1 MLLSNSLLLPLL
13 AACTAAVEIS
23 VASSGGNV
31 TTNLQYGL
39 MEEEINHC
47 GEGGLYAELI
57 RNRAFQGGSK
67 YPSNLDAWTA
77 VNGATLS
84 LKNLSDPLSSALP
97 TSVNVKGGK
106 GQAGLTNLGWWGIDV
121 KPQQYTGSFYVKG
134 AYNGSFTALLQS
146 ARTGKVFASAKIA
159 SHSVEDKWVQHSF
172 TLVPHSAAPDTNNTF
187 SITFDTSKAEDGA
200 LDFNL
205 ISLFPPTWNNRPNG
219 LRRDLMQAMKDF
231 GPKFLRFPG
240 GNNLE
245 GDTIDGRWKWNE
257 TIGPLKDRPGRATTW
272 GYQETG
278 GMGLVEYM
286 EWCDDLGLEP
296 ILAVWSGLALNGDV
310 IPEDELHVYV
320 EDALNEL
327 EFLTGSVETKYGAL
341 RASVGHP
348 EPWVVKYVEVG
359 NEDGLS
365 NGMASYASYRF
376 KAFYDA
382 IKAKYPDITVLASTI
397 DITLP
402 GDAGGD
408 YHLYDIPDNFV
419 KSFGF
424 FDNMSE
430 DHPILLGEIAAVQY
444 NGGTID
450 WGNRQFSLYPWWIGS
465 VAEAVFLLGA
475 ERNANK
481 IIGTTYAPML
491 MNLDNY
497 EWSPTFLAF
506 NSDPDQTARSTSWHV
521 YDLFSHTHMTNTLPT
536 KSSDKYGPLYYVAG
550 LDNSTNSHIFKAAVY
565 NSTADV
571 PVSLT
576 FDGVQAG
583 TAAELTVLTAPDAY
597 SMNAVGGANLVNSKV
612 STLRAGKQGVFT
624 FSLPN
629 LSVAVLKTN
638 GNK

>member
-1 MLLSNSLLLPLL
+1 
-13 AACTAAVEIS
+13 
-23 VASSGGNV
+23 
-31 TTNLQYGL
+31 
-39 MEEEINHC
+39 
-47 GEGGLYAELI
+47 
-57 RNRAFQGGSK
+57 
-67 YPSNLDAWTA
+67 
-77 VNGATLS
+77 
-84 LKNLSDPLSSALP
+84 
-97 TSVNVKGGK
+97 
-106 GQAGLTNLGWWGIDV
+106 
-121 KPQQYTGSFYVKG
+121 
-134 AYNGSFTALLQS
+134 
-146 ARTGKVFASAKIA
+146 
-159 SHSVEDKWVQHSF
+159 
-172 TLVPHSAAPDTNNTF
+172 
-187 SITFDTSKAEDGA
+187 
-200 LDFNL
+200 
-205 ISLFPPTWNNRPNG
+205 
-219 LRRDLMQAMKDF
+219 MQAMKDF

-245 GDTIDGRWKWNE
+245 GETIDGRWKWNE

-286 EWCDDLGLEP
+286 EWCDDLGIEP
-296 ILAVWSGLALNGDV
+296 ILAVWAGLALNGDV
-310 IPEDELHVYV
+310 VPEDELHVYV
-320 EDALNEL
+320 QDALDEL
-327 EFLTGSVETKYGAL
+327 EFLTGSVDTKYGAL

-348 EPWVVKYVEVG
+348 EPWAIRYVEVG
-359 NEDGLS
+359 NEDNLS

-397 DITLP
+397 DMTLP

-419 KSFGF
+419 TRFGF

-444 NGGTID
+444 NGAEID
-450 WGNRQFSLYPWWIGS
+450 WSNRHFSLYPWWIGS

-491 MNLDNY
+491 VNLDNY
-497 EWSPTFLAF
+497 QWSPTFLGF

-565 NSTADV
+565 NSTAEV

-576 FDGVQAG
+576 FDGVKAG
-583 TAAELTVLTAPDAY
+583 TAAELTVLTAPDAFA
-597 SMNAVGGANLVNSKV
+597 MNEVGGANQVKSKV
-612 STLRAGKQGVFT
+612 STLRAGKEGVFK

-629 LSVAVLKTN
+629 LSVAVLKTK
-638 GNK
+638 GK

>member
-1 MLLSNSLLLPLL
+1 MLLSKSLLLPLL

-57 RNRAFQGGSK
+57 RNRAFQGSSM
-67 YPSNLDAWTA
+67 YPSNLDAWVP

-84 LKNLSDPLSSALP
+84 LKNLNDPLSSALP
-97 TSVNVKGGK
+97 TSVNVKGSK
-106 GQAGLTNLGWWGIDV
+106 GLAGLTNLGWWGIDV
-121 KPQQYTGSFYVKG
+121 KPQKYTGSFYVKG
-134 AYNGSFTALLQS
+134 TYSGSFTASLQS
-146 ARTGKVFASAKIA
+146 ATTGKVLASAKIA
-159 SHSVEDKWVQHSF
+159 SRCVADEWVQHNF
-172 TLVPHSAAPDTNNTF
+172 ILVPHSAAPDTNNTF
-187 SITFDTSKAEDGA
+187 SLTFDTSKAEGGA

-245 GDTIDGRWKWNE
+245 GNTIPFRWKWNE
-257 TIGPLKDRPGRATTW
+257 TIGPLKDRPGRPTTW
-272 GYQETG
+272 GYEETG

-310 IPEDELHVYV
+310 IPEDEIHLYV
-320 EDALNEL
+320 QDALNEL
-327 EFLTGSVETKYGAL
+327 EFLMGSVDTTYGAW
-341 RASVGHP
+341 RAKIGHP
-348 EPWVVKYVEVG
+348 EPWVIKYVEVG
-359 NEDGLS
+359 NEDNLN
-365 NGMASYASYRF
+365 NGQASYEAYRF

-382 IKAKYPDITVLASTI
+382 IKAKYPDITVLASYVGM
-397 DITLP
+397 TLP
-402 GDAGGD
+402 NGAGGD
-408 YHLYDIPDNFV
+408 YHTYDIPDNFV
-419 KSFGF
+419 SHFGM
-424 FDNMSE
+424 FDNYSE
-430 DHPILLGEIAAVQY
+430 QNPILLGEIAVVTY
-444 NGGTID
+444 NGRTIN
-450 WGNRQFSLYPWWIGS
+450 WGDREFSLYPFWIGS

-481 IIGTTYAPML
+481 IIGTTYAPGMIN
-491 MNLDNY
+491 MDNF
-497 EWSPTFLAF
+497 EWSPTFMAF
-506 NSDPDQTARSTSWHV
+506 NSDPDQTTRSTSWHV
-521 YDLFSHTHMTNTLPT
+521 YDLFSHSHMTNTLPA
-536 KSSDKYGPLYYVAG
+536 KSSDNYGPLYYVAG
-550 LDNSTNSHIFKAAVY
+550 VDSSTNSQIFKAAVY

-576 FDGVQAG
+576 FDGVKAG
-583 TAAELTVLTAPDAY
+583 TPAELTVLTAPNPLA
-597 SMNAVGGANLVNSKV
+597 MNEVGGPNVVNSKV
-612 STLRAGKQGVFT
+612 TTLRAGKNGVFN

-629 LSVAVLKTN
+629 LSVAVLKTT
-638 GNK
+638 GKK

>member
-1 MLLSNSLLLPLL
+1 MLLPKSILLPLL

-31 TTNLQYGL
+31 TTNLQYGI

-57 RNRAFQGGSK
+57 RNRAFQGSSK

-97 TSVNVKGGK
+97 TSVNVKGSK

-121 KPQQYTGSFYVKG
+121 RPQKYTGSFYVKG
-134 AYNGSFTALLQS
+134 AYNGSFTASLQS

-187 SITFDTSKAEDGA
+187 SLT
-200 LDFNL
+200 L
-205 ISLFPPTWNNRPNG
+205 IHRKRKT
-219 LRRDLMQAMKDF
+219 AMKDF

-286 EWCDDLGLEP
+286 EWCDDLGIEP
-296 ILAVWSGLALNGDV
+296 ILAVWAGLALNGDV
-310 IPEDELHVYV
+310 VPEDELHVYV
-320 EDALNEL
+320 QDALDEL

-348 EPWVVKYVEVG
+348 EPWVIRYVEVG
-359 NEDGLS
+359 NEDNLNNGL
-365 NGMASYASYRF
+365 ASYSSYRF

-397 DITLP
+397 DLTLP

-408 YHLYDIPDNFV
+408 YHLYDIPDNFITR
-419 KSFGF
+419 FGF

-430 DHPILLGEIAAVQY
+430 DHPILLGEIAAVQH
-444 NGGTID
+444 NGAEID
-450 WGNRQFSLYPWWIGS
+450 WSNRQFSLYPWWIGS

-475 ERNANK
+475 ERNAHK
-481 IIGTTYAPML
+481 ILGTTYAPML

-497 EWSPTFLAF
+497 EWSPTFLVF

-550 LDNSTNSHIFKAAVY
+550 VDNSTNSHIFKAAVY

-576 FDGVQAG
+576 FDGVKAG
-583 TAAELTVLTAPDAY
+583 TAAELTLLTAPDPV
-597 SMNAVGGANLVNSKV
+597 SMNEVGGANQVHSKV
-612 STLRAGKQGVFT
+612 STLRAGKQGVFE

-629 LSVAVLKTN
+629 LSVAVLKTK

>member
-1 MLLSNSLLLPLL
+1 
-13 AACTAAVEIS
+13 
-23 VASSGGNV
+23 
-31 TTNLQYGL
+31 
-39 MEEEINHC
+39 
-47 GEGGLYAELI
+47 
-57 RNRAFQGGSK
+57 
-67 YPSNLDAWTA
+67 
-77 VNGATLS
+77 
-84 LKNLSDPLSSALP
+84 
-97 TSVNVKGGK
+97 
-106 GQAGLTNLGWWGIDV
+106 
-121 KPQQYTGSFYVKG
+121 
-134 AYNGSFTALLQS
+134 
-146 ARTGKVFASAKIA
+146 
-159 SHSVEDKWVQHSF
+159 
-172 TLVPHSAAPDTNNTF
+172 
-187 SITFDTSKAEDGA
+187 
-200 LDFNL
+200 
-205 ISLFPPTWNNRPNG
+205 
-219 LRRDLMQAMKDF
+219 MQAMKDF

-286 EWCDDLGLEP
+286 EWCDDLGIEP
-296 ILAVWSGLALNGDV
+296 ILAVWAGLALNGDV
-310 IPEDELHVYV
+310 VPEDELHVYV
-320 EDALNEL
+320 QDALDEL

-348 EPWVVKYVEVG
+348 EPWVIRYVEVG
-359 NEDGLS
+359 NEDNLNNGL
-365 NGMASYASYRF
+365 ASYSSYRF

-397 DITLP
+397 DLTLP

-408 YHLYDIPDNFV
+408 YHLYDIPDNFITR
-419 KSFGF
+419 FGF

-430 DHPILLGEIAAVQY
+430 DHPILLGEIAAVQH
-444 NGGTID
+444 NGAEID
-450 WGNRQFSLYPWWIGS
+450 WSNRQFSLYPWWIGS

-475 ERNANK
+475 ERNAHK
-481 IIGTTYAPML
+481 ILGTTYAPML

-497 EWSPTFLAF
+497 EWSPTFLVF

-550 LDNSTNSHIFKAAVY
+550 VDNSTNSHIFKAAVY

-576 FDGVQAG
+576 FDGVKAG
-583 TAAELTVLTAPDAY
+583 TAAELTLLTAPDPV
-597 SMNAVGGANLVNSKV
+597 SMNEVGGANQVHSKV
-612 STLRAGKQGVFT
+612 STLRAGKQGVFE

-629 LSVAVLKTN
+629 LSVAVLKTK